1 MKPIRRWVYSM
12 LFAALAVPLLSAC
25 AGNVRPTAPG
35 ESPQVAVEEAR
46 QEVRT
51 VAANTLQTLYATQP
65 AARGVVAKS
74 AGYAVFSNF
83 GMKILIAGGGTG
95 EGLAVNN
102 KTKQEIFMRM
112 AEVQAGLGFGVKKFR
127 LVWVFETQQAFDSF
141 VDSGYQFGGQ
151 TALSAK
157 AGGVGAGVTG
167 AASVSP
173 GVWVYQITDDGVAVE
188 LTVKG
193 TKYYRD
199 NELN

>member
-1 MKPIRRWVYSM
+1 
-12 LFAALAVPLLSAC
+12 
-25 AGNVRPTAPG
+25 
-35 ESPQVAVEEAR
+35 
-46 QEVRT
+46 
-51 VAANTLQTLYATQP
+51 
-65 AARGVVAKS
+65 
-74 AGYAVFSNF
+74 
-83 GMKILIAGGGTG
+83 
-95 EGLAVNN
+95 
-102 KTKQEIFMRM
+102 MRM

-141 VDSGYQFGGQ
+141 VNSGYQFGGQ

-173 GVWVYQITDDGVAVE
+173 GVWVYQITDDGIAAE